1 MRVSRHRRD
10 RHRDGTRAGAAAL
23 VLALATGCS
32 AGGQGTTPSAAPP
45 AAPPAPS
52 AAAPTTSPAP
62 PPPPPAPAPPA
73 SAAPT
78 TPAARGLPGEPVDL
92 TTGLDVPWGTAV
104 LPDGTALVTLRDQ
117 ARVVRTG
124 PGVLAQVAADG
135 EGGAVAGVVPAGEGG
150 LLGVAVSPGFAEDRQ
165 VFLYFTARDDNRV
178 VRYSYAD
185 DRLTDPRPVL
195 TGIPKNTTHN
205 GGRIAFGPDRM
216 LYVATGDAQDRPAA
230 QDPRSLGGKVLRIT
244 PDGAVPPDNP
254 FEGSPTWSYGHRN
267 PQGLGWDSAGR
278 LIAAE
283 FGQDRFDELN
293 VIRPGG
299 NYGWP
304 QVEGPGDGGGRFV
317 APVQTWTTDE
327 ASPSGIA
334 VTADAVYVAALRGE
348 RLWRVPLNPDGPT
361 GTPEE
366 HLSGRL
372 GRLRSVEVGPD
383 GSLWVLTSNTFRG
396 EPRAG
401 DDRLVSVP
409 LR

>member
-1 MRVSRHRRD
+1 MRATTPRRPA
-10 RHRDGTRAGAAAL
+10 RRPAGRAAGPRTAAAL
-23 VLALATGCS
+23 LALALTGACS
-32 AGGQGTTPSAAPP
+32 GAPAGEEPAASPAPAGTPAP
-45 AAPPAPS
+45 AAPPAP
-52 AAAPTTSPAP
+52 
-62 PPPPPAPAPPA
+62 APAPLPPDA
-73 SAAPT
+73 VAA
-78 TPAARGLPGEPVDL
+78 AVGNPGDPVDL
-92 TTGLDVPWGTAV
+92 TTGLDVPWGMAV
-104 LPDGTALVTLRDQ
+104 LPDGTALITLRDE

-124 PGVLAQVAADG
+124 PGTLTRVAATG
-135 EGGAVAGVVPAGEGG
+135 EGGTVADVVPGGEGG
-150 LLGVAVSPGFAEDRQ
+150 LLGVAVSPSFAEDGQ
-165 VFLYFTARDDNRV
+165 VFLYLTARDDNRV
-178 VRYSYAD
+178 VRYTYAA
-185 DRLTDPRPVL
+185 DRLSDPRPVL

-205 GGRIAFGPDRM
+205 GGRLAFGPDGM
-216 LYVATGDAQDRPAA
+216 LYVGTGDAQDRSAA

-254 FEGSPTWSYGHRN
+254 FAGSPTWSLGHRN

-304 QVEGPGDGGGRFV
+304 EVEGPGDGGGRFV
-317 APVQTWTTDE
+317 APVQTWTTDV
-327 ASPSGIA
+327 ASPSGLT
-334 VTADAVYVAALRGE
+334 VTPDAVYLAALRGE
-348 RLWRVPLNPDGPT
+348 RLWRVPLNPEGPT
-361 GTPEE
+361 GTPDEY
-366 HLSGRL
+366 LTGAL
-372 GRLRSVEVGPD
+372 GRLRTVEVGPD

>member
-1 MRVSRHRRD
+1 MRPTTHRPVRP
-10 RHRDGTRAGAAAL
+10 RAAGALVALLLAAGCTSGPSTGGE
-23 VLALATGCS
+23 ATGG
-32 AGGQGTTPSAAPP
+32 ATATPTGTS
-45 AAPPAPS
+45 
-52 AAAPTTSPAP
+52 TTA
-62 PPPPPAPAPPA
+62 
-73 SAAPT
+73 T
-78 TPAARGLPGEPVDL
+78 TPAGTAVPSTTTAPDDATAAAVGFPGDPVDV
-92 TTGLDVPWGTAV
+92 TTGLDVPWGLAV

-124 PGVLAQVAADG
+124 PGVLAQVAATG
-135 EGGAVAGVVPAGEGG
+135 EGGAVDGVVPSGEGG
-150 LLGVAVSPGFAEDRQ
+150 LLGVALSPGFAEDRQ

-178 VRYSYAD
+178 VRYTYAD

-195 TGIPKNTTHN
+195 TGVPKSSTHN
-205 GGRIAFGPDRM
+205 GGRIAFGPDGM
-216 LYVATGDAQDRPAA
+216 LYVATGDAQDRAAA
-230 QDPRSLGGKVLRIT
+230 QDPRALGGKVLRIT
-244 PDGAVPPDNP
+244 ADGQVPPDNP
-254 FEGSPTWSYGHRN
+254 FAGSPTWSYGHRN

-283 FGQDRFDELN
+283 FGQDAYDELN

-304 QVEGPGDGGGRFV
+304 VVEGPGDGGGRFV
-317 APVQTWTTDE
+317 APVQTWPTAE

-334 VTADAVYVAALRGE
+334 VTPDAVYVAGLRGE
-348 RLWRVPLNPDGPT
+348 RLWRVPLTPDGPT
-361 GTPEE
+361 GTPQA
-366 HLSGRL
+366 HLQGAL

-401 DDRLVSVP
+401 DDRLVSIP